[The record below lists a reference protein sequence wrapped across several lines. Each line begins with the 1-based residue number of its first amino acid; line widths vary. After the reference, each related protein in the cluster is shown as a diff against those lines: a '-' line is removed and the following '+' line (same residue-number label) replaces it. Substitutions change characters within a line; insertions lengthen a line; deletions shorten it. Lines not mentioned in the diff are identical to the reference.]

1 MRNPRLQAAAREA
14 VRHEGIDAVILFGS
28 RARGDTHGYSDWD
41 LCVVGT
47 REPRDIESTL
57 GLGEEGWDEATRV
70 DVLWRHREAL
80 REDTSAGT
88 VWADVVRNGQIMA
101 GDQALLTNIEIKP
114 MKMTD
119 IERAFMVAAGEM
131 ETAVNHA
138 SQEQAAT
145 GQRKTYFN
153 IKGTEASAAAAEH
166 LSRGVLGALGLQPG
180 GGHDVATN
188 ADILRR
194 AADTSSDSA
203 RKSALQ
209 RLATA
214 IEKTDGGTHAARGAT
229 YSGTAEPR
237 SRWEKRIEHVAETFA
252 AVIEGATA
260 GTGEQ
265 ADLAH
270 LPESATLRRAIAGAA
285 ETGAA
290 TARAVE
296 GVEGRGT
303 AHLRPETRE
312 ALTRLKEQWDNDAVA
327 KAHTEQMREP
337 DAQDGERPAKPDE
350 TGRAGAATRVHQLR
364 AKHPDPAVRTRAH
377 LDLAALE
384 PDAESAVRLLREALA
399 KDPEIAQDAKLAG
412 ELAERAAETRTA
424 GHAIGREAAL
434 KLRDNPQMRAEA
446 HEATERRP
454 SQPKGDE
461 ARGRRKHEP
470 KTPGEH

>member
-1 MRNPRLQAAAREA
+1 MTTPRLQAAARKA
-14 VRHEGIDAVILFGS
+14 VRHEGVDAVILFGS
-28 RARGDTHGYSDWD
+28 RARGDTRAHSDWD

-47 REPRDIESTL
+47 REPHDIESTL
-57 GLGEEGWDEATRV
+57 GLGEEGWDEAMRV

-80 REDTSAGT
+80 REDTSEGT

-101 GDQALLTNIEIKP
+101 GDDALLADIEIKP
-114 MKMTD
+114 MKLTD

-138 SQEQAAT
+138 YQEQTAT
-145 GQRKTYFN
+145 GQRETYLN

-194 AADTSSDSA
+194 AADTSTDSA

-237 SRWEKRIEHVAETFA
+237 NRWEKRIKHVAETFA
-252 AVIEGATA
+252 DVIEGATA
-260 GTGEQ
+260 GTGRL
-265 ADLAH
+265 ADLAR
-270 LPESATLRRAIAGAA
+270 LPESSTLRRAIAGAA

-296 GVEGRGT
+296 GVDGRGT
-303 AHLRPETRE
+303 AHLKPQTRA
-312 ALTRLKEQWDNDAVA
+312 ALARLKEQW
-327 KAHTEQMREP
+327 ERE
-337 DAQDGERPAKPDE
+337 
-350 TGRAGAATRVHQLR
+350 
-364 AKHPDPAVRTRAH
+364 
-377 LDLAALE
+377 
-384 PDAESAVRLLREALA
+384 
-399 KDPEIAQDAKLAG
+399 
-412 ELAERAAETRTA
+412 
-424 GHAIGREAAL
+424 
-434 KLRDNPQMRAEA
+434 
-446 HEATERRP
+446 
-454 SQPKGDE
+454 
-461 ARGRRKHEP
+461 
-470 KTPGEH
+470 